1 MSIHNLEE
9 NKFQNNNND
18 DDKNNNDD
26 DNNEENTD
34 QTQKVMKFKIR
45 H

>member
-26 DNNEENTD
+26 NNEENTD